1 MAAWRQP
8 ELQKRLLL
16 DRLGVSTAQHPQ
28 ASKAEVER
36 RRGQF
41 CGGQSAGHQHIE
53 RPKAKP
59 RHVVRGFAG
68 LTRRGA
74 VLGGSIRLI

>member
-1 MAAWRQP
+1 LQAGAYDSEWTGSHGDSLCLPDARQ
-8 ELQKRLLL
+8 
-16 DRLGVSTAQHPQ
+16 
-28 ASKAEVER
+28 
-36 RRGQF
+36 
-41 CGGQSAGHQHIE
+41 
-53 RPKAKP
+53 AKP